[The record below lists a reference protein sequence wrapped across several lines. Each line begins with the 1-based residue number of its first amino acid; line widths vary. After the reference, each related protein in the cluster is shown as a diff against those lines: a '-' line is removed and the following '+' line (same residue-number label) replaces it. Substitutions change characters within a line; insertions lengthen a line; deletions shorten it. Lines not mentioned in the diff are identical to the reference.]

1 MTRVQQCSLCW
12 PDISCVCVK
21 PALLNAEHPQ
31 SLGYSKHCD
40 DLPLQLITTMPST
53 YLSCEGIR
61 GWHGTCRLQL
71 ICNAFD
77 QVQATIECSE
87 IRLVTIHLL
96 PVAATS
102 CKRCQLP

>member
-12 PDISCVCVK
+12 PDINCVCVK

-31 SLGYSKHCD
+31 SLGYAKYCD
-40 DLPLQLITTMPST
+40 DLPLQLITTMP

-61 GWHGTCRLQL
+61 GWPCMAHAGYGF

-87 IRLVTIHLL
+87 IRLVTIHLM
-96 PVAATS
+96 PMAATS
-102 CKRCQLP
+102 CKRCQLS